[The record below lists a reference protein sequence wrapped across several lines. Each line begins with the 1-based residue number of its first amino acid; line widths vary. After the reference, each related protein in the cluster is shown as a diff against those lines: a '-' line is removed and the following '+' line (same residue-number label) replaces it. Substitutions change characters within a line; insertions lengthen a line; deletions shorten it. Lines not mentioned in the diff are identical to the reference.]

1 MRDRERREE
10 IISKGYSMPDEAR
23 DRGWGMKGR
32 VGGRRESVSESQS
45 EVVIKHQE
53 KSVRHVST

>member
-1 MRDRERREE
+1 
-10 IISKGYSMPDEAR
+10 MPDEAR